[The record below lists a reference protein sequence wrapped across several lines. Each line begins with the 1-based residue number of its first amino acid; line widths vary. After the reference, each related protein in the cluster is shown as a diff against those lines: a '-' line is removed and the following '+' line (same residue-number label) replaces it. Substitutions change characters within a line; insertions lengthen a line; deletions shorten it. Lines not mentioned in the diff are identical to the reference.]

1 MRSAMSMP
9 MRKKSPDVLE
19 ALMSEPMD
27 DEEMMPA
34 EDDDSDTAVIA
45 IEDEDDAAP
54 EAAPEE
60 GTPQATIEAL
70 RKGLDELEMM
80 FSQ

>member
-1 MRSAMSMP
+1 MP

-27 DEEMMPA
+27 DEEMMS
-34 EDDDSDTAVIA
+34 EVDDDSDTAVIA
-45 IEDEDDAAP
+45 IEDDDAPAEEAAEQGTP
-54 EAAPEE
+54 EA
-60 GTPQATIEAL
+60 TFEAL

>member
-1 MRSAMSMP
+1 MRPMP
-9 MRKKSPDVLE
+9 TKRKAPPDVLD

-27 DEEMMPA
+27 DEELP
-34 EDDDSDTAVIA
+34 EDDVDSDTAVMSF
-45 IEDEDDAAP
+45 EEGDVP

-60 GTPQATIEAL
+60 GTPAATIEAL

-80 FSQ
+80 FSQG